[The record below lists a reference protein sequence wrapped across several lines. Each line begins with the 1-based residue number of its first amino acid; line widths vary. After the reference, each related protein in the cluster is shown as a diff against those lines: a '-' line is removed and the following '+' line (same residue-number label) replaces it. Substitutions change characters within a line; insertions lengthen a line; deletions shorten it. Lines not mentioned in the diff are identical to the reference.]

1 MNRRSIGLA
10 DAPAFAALLAFGAL
24 VSGACGKSKTSGG
37 PAGAAAP
44 AHVDGTPHTDA
55 VLDAWKS
62 AGLKPEGFAPLVP
75 PPYVAAYCE
84 RGTVSGVDATVCE
97 YADDA
102 ALDRG
107 QKQVKDEWGRTGV
120 HTGVVMRDKRTLLSA
135 VDHELRDPNGKTI
148 NQLIQAFRKL

>member
-1 MNRRSIGLA
+1 MARRSIRLV
-10 DAPAFAALLAFGAL
+10 DVRVFAALLVAGAL
-24 VSGACGKSKTSGG
+24 VIGACGKSKTAG
-37 PAGAAAP
+37 PTGAAAP

-84 RGTVSGVDATVCE
+84 RGTIGGVDATVCE
-97 YADDA
+97 YADDG

-107 QKQVKDEWGRTGV
+107 QKQVKDEWGRAGV
-120 HTGVVMRDKRTLLSA
+120 HTGVVVRDKRTLLSA
-135 VDHELRDPNGKTI
+135 IDHELRDPNGKTI